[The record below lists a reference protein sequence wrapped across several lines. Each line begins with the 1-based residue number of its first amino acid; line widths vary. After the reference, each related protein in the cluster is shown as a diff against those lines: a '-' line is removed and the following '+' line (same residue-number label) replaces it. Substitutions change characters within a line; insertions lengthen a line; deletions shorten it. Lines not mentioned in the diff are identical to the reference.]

1 MTSFL
6 YGDFP
11 ERLVVRAGAGLV
23 WQSTRALT
31 LKVSMPVSSEFD
43 EGLRH
48 VSNRQH
54 LCMYKFVSEVES
66 FSSDRFTQLSF
77 IINIEEST
85 WISRKRVLYK
95 ILQTIRVT
103 NSISKNSYT
112 RVT

>member
-11 ERLVVRAGAGLV
+11 ERLVVRAAAGLV

-31 LKVSMPVSSEFD
+31 LKVSMLVSLEFD

-54 LCMYKFVSEVES
+54 LCMYKFISEVQTFS
-66 FSSDRFTQLSF
+66 FDRFSQLNF
-77 IINIEEST
+77 INDIEES
-85 WISRKRVLYK
+85 ID
-95 ILQTIRVT
+95 
-103 NSISKNSYT
+103 
-112 RVT
+112 

>member
-11 ERLVVRAGAGLV
+11 ERLVVRAAAGLV

-31 LKVSMPVSSEFD
+31 LKVSMPVSLEFD

-54 LCMYKFVSEVES
+54 LCIYKFISEVQTFS
-66 FSSDRFTQLSF
+66 FDRFAQLNF
-77 IINIEEST
+77 INDIEES
-85 WISRKRVLYK
+85 ID
-95 ILQTIRVT
+95 
-103 NSISKNSYT
+103 
-112 RVT
+112 

>member
-11 ERLVVRAGAGLV
+11 ERLVVRAAAGLV

-31 LKVSMPVSSEFD
+31 LKVSMPVSLEFD

-54 LCMYKFVSEVES
+54 LCMYKFISEVQTFS
-66 FSSDRFTQLSF
+66 FDRFAQLNF
-77 IINIEEST
+77 INDIEES
-85 WISRKRVLYK
+85 ID
-95 ILQTIRVT
+95 
-103 NSISKNSYT
+103 
-112 RVT
+112 